1 LKVIYWFRKGGK
13 IEWGTFLFKNLE
25 RSTQIFLLFLIIIQ
39 NLLTVKKIGEQN
51 MERRVG
57 FSRIHYEGKM
67 TDLIPAEVWAMA
79 TNYLLNPFDY
89 CKIVDYLKKQHGRKQ
104 AKIDWATIKKMEVA
118 PSSVCTALGIKSKPT
133 MEVVYLESGKTS
145 NDGEMYYAELNTL
158 FSQGGVNYRIYQEV
172 LIWVSELLSQVVKRK
187 VTLFHD
193 DEKLVEVE

>member
-1 LKVIYWFRKGGK
+1 
-13 IEWGTFLFKNLE
+13 
-25 RSTQIFLLFLIIIQ
+25 
-39 NLLTVKKIGEQN
+39 VKKIGEQT

-57 FSRIHYEGKM
+57 FSQIHYEGKM

-79 TNYLLNPFDY
+79 TGYILDPFDY
-89 CKIVDYLKKQHGRKQ
+89 CKIIDYLKKQHGRKQ
-104 AKIDWATIKKMEVA
+104 VKIDWATIKKMEVA